1 MASSP
6 SRLAYLMD
14 ASNAAEK
21 SLASSISSRMGS
33 PMRVARGAERR
44 LEFTERP
51 DPPLARQVVRKSGEP
66 PSRRR
71 DAADR
76 VLPIVTCEQPLR
88 LGLFLAP
95 PRAGDMLLI

>member
-1 MASSP
+1 
-6 SRLAYLMD
+6 MD

-51 DPPLARQVVRKSGEP
+51 DPPLAR
-66 PSRRR
+66 
-71 DAADR
+71 
-76 VLPIVTCEQPLR
+76 
-88 LGLFLAP
+88 
-95 PRAGDMLLI
+95 